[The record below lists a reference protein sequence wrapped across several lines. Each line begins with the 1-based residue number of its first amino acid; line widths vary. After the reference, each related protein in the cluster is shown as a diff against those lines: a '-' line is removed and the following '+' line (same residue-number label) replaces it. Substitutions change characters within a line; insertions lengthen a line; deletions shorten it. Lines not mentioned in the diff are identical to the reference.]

1 MLHISLC
8 IPLVELVN
16 HELYDTIYVIKN
28 NIQSSTDLCLELNGL
43 QDSNTIHDFEHL
55 VEEAHM
61 HADSSD
67 ITQIIQ
73 YHDGEVTRFSS
84 IINTFIL

>member
-1 MLHISLC
+1 MKIKLNSLA
-8 IPLVELVN
+8 ELVN
-16 HELYDTIYVIKN
+16 NEVFDTIYVIKN
-28 NIQSSTDLCLELNGL
+28 NIQSSADLCLELNGL

-73 YHDGEVTRFSS
+73 YHDGEVTRFLCMM
-84 IINTFIL
+84 N